1 MCGMIYN
8 IQRGD
13 ICVLPFPFTD
23 LTGQKKR
30 PALALSSADE
40 FGDIVFAFITTKRGE
55 SEQSIKIEEADYALD
70 YQPLPRDSYLRLEKQ
85 YRLNQS
91 IVINN
96 LTRLKSSFLEIILR
110 KNVINQIPA
119 FSEEKYKK
127 LPFIAGKTHIP
138 VSGKVLGEKELNLL
152 VESSLDGWLTTGR
165 FNDAFEK
172 RLGQF
177 IGVRNVLTT
186 NSGSSA
192 NLLALATLTSEKL
205 GDKALKAGDEIISVA
220 AGFPTTVNPAL
231 QYGLVPVFIDV
242 DISTYNIDASKI
254 EAAISNKTRAIM
266 IAHTLGN
273 AFNLDEVIRVARKYN
288 LWVIE
293 DCCDA
298 LGTTYTPATDI
309 TDYRGNLL
317 PQDKP
322 RHVGTFGDIAT
333 LSFYPAHHI
342 TMGEGGVVFTNNA
355 KLKPIIESFRDWGRD
370 CFCPPGKD
378 NTCKKR
384 FCQKLGDLPEGYD
397 HKYTYSHIG
406 FNLKITDMQAAVGL
420 AQLDR
425 LEGFIQQRRDNFA
438 YLAKSLAGLED
449 KFILPKAT
457 VNSAPSWFGFP
468 MTIRENS
475 GIDRVKLLQ
484 HLDSKNIGSRL
495 IFAGNLTRQPYF
507 KNINYR
513 ISGELTN
520 TDKIMNNGF
529 WLGVCPMLT
538 KEMMDYMVYEIH
550 EFLKQ

>member
-1 MCGMIYN
+1 MTCN

-30 PALALSSADE
+30 PALALSFADE
-40 FGDIVFAFITTKRGE
+40 FGDIVFAFITTQRGT
-55 SEQSIKIEEADYALD
+55 SEHSIKIEETDYALN

-91 IVINN
+91 IVIKN
-96 LTRLKSSFLEIILR
+96 LTRLQGSFLERLLR

-119 FSEEKYKK
+119 FSEEKYKETN
-127 LPFIAGKTHIP
+127 FIKGQTPIP
-138 VSGKVLGEKELNLL
+138 VSGKVLGEKELTLL

-165 FNDAFEK
+165 FNDEFEK
-172 RLGQF
+172 RLAQF
-177 IGVRNVLTT
+177 IGVRQVLTT

-205 GDKALKAGDEIISVA
+205 GDKALKSGDEVISVA

-242 DISTYNIDASKI
+242 EIDTYNIDAFKI
-254 EAAISNKTRAIM
+254 ETAISNKTRAIM
-266 IAHTLGN
+266 LAHTLGN
-273 AFNLDEVIRVARKYN
+273 AFNLDEIIRIARKYD

-298 LGTTYTPATDI
+298 LGTTYTPKMQL
-309 TDYRGNLL
+309 TDYRGN
-317 PQDKP
+317 DISIGKP

-342 TMGEGGVVFTNNA
+342 TMGEGGAVFTNNL

-384 FCQKLGDLPEGYD
+384 FCQTLGRLPNGYD

-425 LEGFIQQRRDNFA
+425 LENFILQRRNNFS
-438 YLAKSLAGLED
+438 YLLKALEGLQD

-457 VNSAPSWFGFP
+457 ANSHPSWFGFP
-468 MTIRENS
+468 LTLREHS
-475 GIDRVKLLQ
+475 GIDRVELLQ
-484 HLDSKNIGSRL
+484 HLNNKKIGSRL

-507 KNINYR
+507 ENLNYR
-513 ISGELTN
+513 VSGELIN
-520 TDKIMNNGF
+520 TDKIMHNGF
-529 WLGVCPMLT
+529 WLGVCPILT
-538 KEMMDYMVYEIH
+538 KEMMDYIVYEIH
-550 EFLKQ
+550 EFLK